1 LTSVTAQTQVGL
13 VSTQHIRE
21 IGLASAFDDH
31 STILITTGDLDQLLA
46 NEQLGYLLL
55 DVSTDPHWMET
66 QIMVRRV
73 RPDIKQI
80 VLGPAENDELILRSI
95 AAGARGYLD
104 SNSGPVSVLQ
114 AVEMVVQGSIWAPRK
129 LLATL
134 IDRLLSQQGGTVT
147 LTTPALSPRERQV
160 LDLIMSA
167 RSNREIAQELGIEER
182 TVKAYV
188 ASLLKKTG
196 AENRLNN
203 HHQRRGSTIPCCF

>member
-1 LTSVTAQTQVGL
+1 L

-31 STILITTGDLDQLLA
+31 STIVITTGDLDQLLA
-46 NEQLGYLLL
+46 DDGLGYLLL
-55 DVSTDPHWMET
+55 DVSTDPNWMET

-73 RPDIKQI
+73 RPDIRQI

-104 SNSGPVSVLQ
+104 SNSGPFSVMQ
-114 AVEMVVQGSIWAPRK
+114 AVETVVQGSIWAPRK
-129 LLATL
+129 LLAKL
-134 IDRLLSQQGGTVT
+134 IDRLLTQHGGAVT
-147 LTTPALSPRERQV
+147 LASPALSPRERQV
-160 LDLIMSA
+160 LELIMSA

-196 AENRLNN
+196 AENRVSLSMQATQESFRG
-203 HHQRRGSTIPCCF
+203 QRAMASPA